1 MSLCYNSYDREDFLA
16 EFLHQLFRVD
26 WADAFDQAAAEVFLN
41 ALPRRGRAAL
51 EKRGFKLQSVLFVL
65 HPVALSSNPLARVD
79 ARKGSNHRHQ
89 LPVALHLYTQHR
101 KPRLFAVE
109 GDALDQ
115 SRESLLWRRWWRG
128 VHAGAGLSNFWVKT
142 RALILYPAKC
152 SMKRILSELNPH
164 CWPTSKSF
172 RISERIYSLKLIES
186 ELAFRF
192 ASRCNAAGKV
202 LEDQPPEI
210 FRAAARALLPSRSR
224 SVWR

>member
-51 EKRGFKLQSVLFVL
+51 EKRGFKLQSALFV
-65 HPVALSSNPLARVD
+65 
-79 ARKGSNHRHQ
+79 
-89 LPVALHLYTQHR
+89 LHLYTQHR

-128 VHAGAGLSNFWVKT
+128 VHAPVS
-142 RALILYPAKC
+142 
-152 SMKRILSELNPH
+152 
-164 CWPTSKSF
+164 
-172 RISERIYSLKLIES
+172 
-186 ELAFRF
+186 
-192 ASRCNAAGKV
+192 
-202 LEDQPPEI
+202 
-210 FRAAARALLPSRSR
+210 
-224 SVWR
+224 

>member
-79 ARKGSNHRHQ
+79 ARKGSNHRYQ

-109 GDALDQ
+109 GDASINPENPSCGGDGGGVFTLQ
-115 SRESLLWRRWWRG
+115 SVSMEARRCHRG
-128 VHAGAGLSNFWVKT
+128 RK
-142 RALILYPAKC
+142 
-152 SMKRILSELNPH
+152 
-164 CWPTSKSF
+164 
-172 RISERIYSLKLIES
+172 
-186 ELAFRF
+186 
-192 ASRCNAAGKV
+192 
-202 LEDQPPEI
+202 
-210 FRAAARALLPSRSR
+210 
-224 SVWR
+224 